1 MGMVDAPDPSA
12 TVVQVQVT
20 CADHAE
26 ADLIADAL
34 VTESLAACVH
44 ISPITAVYRWMDRV
58 ERESEIELRIT
69 TTRAA
74 RDDVVARIGEL
85 HSYDLPA
92 IWWSDLDGGAEA
104 VEWVLRSVR
113 SSGSARNR

>member
-1 MGMVDAPDPSA
+1 MGDADVNPGA
-12 TVVQVQVT
+12 AVVQLQVA

-34 VTESLAACVH
+34 VAESLAACVH
-44 ISPITAVYRWMDRV
+44 ISPITSVYRWKGRV
-58 ERESEIELRIT
+58 ERETEIDLAIT

-74 RDDVVARIGEL
+74 LDEVVARIGEL

-92 IWWSDLDGGAEA
+92 IWWFDLDGGAEIVDWA
-104 VEWVLRSVR
+104 LRSVR
-113 SSGSARNR
+113 SSGSAQNP

>member
-1 MGMVDAPDPSA
+1 MADADDDQVT
-12 TVVQVQVT
+12 TVVQVRVT
-20 CADHAE
+20 CADHGE

-58 ERESEIELRIT
+58 EREAEIDLRIT
-69 TTRAA
+69 TTRAGL
-74 RDDVVARIGEL
+74 DEVVARIVEL

-92 IWWSDLDGGAEA
+92 IWWAEVDGGAEA
-104 VEWVLRSVR
+104 VEWVVRSVR
-113 SSGSARNR
+113 SNGTARNR